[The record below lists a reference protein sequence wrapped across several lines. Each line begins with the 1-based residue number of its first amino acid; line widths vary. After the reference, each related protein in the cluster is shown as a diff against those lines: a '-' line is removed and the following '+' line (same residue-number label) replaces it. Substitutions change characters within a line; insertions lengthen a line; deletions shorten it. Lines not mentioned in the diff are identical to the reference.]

1 MIRNAGSAL
10 LGNVFRTSWR
20 RLPPESRSLELLWIY
35 IRTGTCNM
43 KNLLILSSCSLFFS
57 ACGPAAQPTEVP
69 EKDPTETA
77 VVAPSAIQAE
87 WPGYYTDTLPCA
99 DCPGIET
106 TLWVRSDS
114 TFVLQQRYIDRD
126 TIPVGTI
133 GQWHLVNGLM
143 TVGYTGDKPEFY
155 RYTKEGLLMVDE
167 KGEAFASKADYSLD
181 KLADEIGDAIP
192 RMRIKGTFTYM
203 ADAQS
208 FQPCGSRFTWPCVG
222 GMDLGE
228 EEGEPLIPFN
238 NEDLQR
244 AYRKAVKNGG
254 DPWIIEAICTMG
266 MGPAMEGDGADE
278 YVFIEQLPQSV
289 ERCP

>member
-1 MIRNAGSAL
+1 
-10 LGNVFRTSWR
+10 
-20 RLPPESRSLELLWIY
+20 
-35 IRTGTCNM
+35 M
-43 KNLLILSSCSLFFS
+43 KYLFVLTATLLFFS
-57 ACGPAAQPTEVP
+57 ACGPAAQPAEESAEVEVVVP
-69 EKDPTETA
+69 PTIA
-77 VVAPSAIQAE
+77 VE

-106 TLWVRSDS
+106 TLWIRSDS
-114 TFVLQQRYIDRD
+114 TFILQQRYIDRD
-126 TIPVGTI
+126 TIPKGTI
-133 GQWHLVNGLM
+133 GQWHVVNGLM

-155 RYTKEGLLMVDE
+155 RYTAEGLLMVDE
-167 KGEAFASKADYSLD
+167 MGEAFASKADYSLD

-238 NEDLQR
+238 NVDLQQ
-244 AYRKAVKNGG
+244 AYRKAVKSGG
-254 DPWIIEAICTMG
+254 DPWIIEAISTIG
-266 MGPAMEGDGADE
+266 MGPAMEGEGMED
-278 YVFIEQLPQSV
+278 YFFIEQLPRTV